1 MKDIHKS
8 SIVYL
13 NRSQLEPHPDNPR
26 KDLGELEEL
35 RESIREHG
43 IMQNLTVIPTDDTL
57 EHFRILIGHRR
68 FAASEGILFELPCVI
83 VEGLSEREQVGIMLI
98 ENMQRTDLT
107 YIEQA
112 HGFQLMLDLGD
123 TVETIAEKTG
133 FSEKTV
139 KARLE
144 INKLDEETL
153 TETSERFQ
161 LSIADFMKLS
171 KIKDIEKRNEILES
185 VDSSRELADEVDEYL
200 EETTLESNFQ
210 KYKEVL
216 DSVGW
221 KKESGAWFGGAEW
234 KRLPEFGYGDIP
246 LKEFSKENVQ
256 RIKDAAEAHEK
267 DTVYYSRSY
276 RGISFAMKIKKEEKK
291 KTKKTKEE
299 LRQETIK
306 KKSQQLEQARAEIC
320 DEYLRFI
327 TELPKERLD
336 ELTLTEYKN
345 ITGKCIDILG
355 KNGGIISNFSNVYVG
370 NLKTLKKEKLELD
383 AIFKKGDPLQKLFL
397 NVWQEL
403 AMSYKNKF
411 VSYDLSQSKP
421 TINSHAA
428 FYSILYRFGFRLPEN
443 LRNVIDGVSDL
454 YDIDEKGAKK

>member
-1 MKDIHKS
+1 MEINKS
-8 SIVYL
+8 SIIYL
-13 NRSQLEPHPDNPR
+13 YRSQLEPHPDNPR
-26 KDLGELEEL
+26 KDLGDLEEL

-68 FAASEGILFELPCVI
+68 FAASEGILTELPCVM
-83 VEGLSEREQVGIMLI
+83 VEGLTDREQVGIMLM

-185 VDSSRELADEVDEYL
+185 VDSSKELADEVDEYL

-221 KKESGAWFGGAEW
+221 KEESRAWIGGADW
-234 KRLPEFGYGDIP
+234 KRLPEFGYSDIP
-246 LKEFSKENVQ
+246 LKNFSKENVQ
-256 RIKDAAEAHEK
+256 RIRDAAEAHEK
-267 DTVYYSRSY
+267 DAVFYFKSY
-276 RGISFAMKIKKEEKK
+276 RGISFAMKLTKEQKKAQP
-291 KTKKTKEE
+291 KTKEE
-299 LRQETIK
+299 LRQEIIK
-306 KKSQQLEQARAEIC
+306 KKSQELEKAKAEIC
-320 DEYLRFI
+320 DEYIRYII
-327 TELPKERLD
+327 TIPEKDLNDLAP
-336 ELTLTEYKN
+336 TSYKN
-345 ITGKCIDILG
+345 KLGNCIRILE
-355 KNGGIISNFSNVYVG
+355 KNGGVISNFSNTYYGNIRTLIHEKLDLDEVYQ
-370 NLKTLKKEKLELD
+370 KSEPLKKLM
-383 AIFKKGDPLQKLFL
+383 IC
-397 NVWQEL
+397 VWYEL
-403 AMSYKNKF
+403 ACSYKNKF
-411 VSYDLSQSKP
+411 VSYDLTKSKP
-421 TINSHAA
+421 TLDSHSH
-428 FYSILYRFGFRLPEN
+428 FYSVLFSFGFRLPKN
-443 LRNVIDGVSDL
+443 LLEVIEGNSDL
-454 YDIDEKGAKK
+454 YQIEGGTKK

>member
-8 SIVYL
+8 SIIYL

-83 VEGLSEREQVGIMLI
+83 VEGLSEREQVGIMLM

-153 TETSERFQ
+153 QETSERFQ

-171 KIKDIEKRNEILES
+171 KIKDIDKRNEILES
-185 VDSSRELADEVDEYL
+185 VDSSKELADEVDEYI
-200 EETTLESNFQ
+200 EELTFETNFA

-216 DSVGW
+216 DEVGW
-221 KKESGAWFGGAEW
+221 KEESHAWFGGTEW
-234 KRLPEFGYGDIP
+234 KRLPEFGYGDIA
-246 LKEFSKENVQ
+246 LKDFSKENVQ
-256 RIKDAAEAHEK
+256 RIRDAAEAHEN
-267 DTVYYSRSY
+267 DAVYYSRAY
-276 RGISFAMKIKKEEKK
+276 RCISFAMKLTKEQKKQQP
-291 KTKKTKEE
+291 KTKEE
-299 LRQETIK
+299 LRQERIK
-306 KKSQQLEQARAEIC
+306 KNSQELEKVRAEIC
-320 DEYLRFI
+320 DEYICYIL
-327 TELPKERLD
+327 TLPENEIS
-336 ELTLTEYKN
+336 ELTPAAYKN
-345 ITGKCIDILG
+345 KLGNCLRILE
-355 KNGGIISNFSNVYVG
+355 KNGGVIPNFSNTYYGNIRTLIHEKLDIDEVY
-370 NLKTLKKEKLELD
+370 KKSEPLKKLM
-383 AIFKKGDPLQKLFL
+383 IC
-397 NVWQEL
+397 VWFEL
-403 AMSYKNKF
+403 ACTYKNKF
-411 VSYDLSQSKP
+411 VSYDLTKSKP
-421 TINSHAA
+421 TLESHAS
-428 FYSILYRFGFRLPEN
+428 FYSTLFSFGFRLPKN
-443 LRNVIDGVSDL
+443 LLAVIEGDSELYQTDG
-454 YDIDEKGAKK
+454 GAKK